1 MKRVWK
7 TMLQTSKTHS
17 APLFASALFAVAAAV
32 TPTTVCAQAGH
43 AANHQA
49 STSAA
54 ATAIPQSSQN
64 ELAKLDALPPAG
76 RSYISATLG
85 GDMPGYHVEA
95 RGAGFHAAARGL
107 DSDFTAQGVEI
118 SADSAHIRLALVAYG
133 HGDGLN
139 QAGSASANRVSPNR
153 VEYRRGHYGM
163 VRERP
168 AWPGAGFHGGT
179 AGEKQ
184 PWVVD
189 RRSDN
194 RREHDGERHRRW
206 QERDPVERRQARVR
220 VFRTGRQRRRRQGTS
235 HPAGGGGQPSADQKS
250 TMIRPVFR

>member
-1 MKRVWK
+1 MTELLLTPNSPPNRFRKMKARNKNVAAQISKKHKPGETAMKRVWK

-153 VEYRRGHYGM
+153 VE
-163 VRERP
+163 
-168 AWPGAGFHGGT
+168 
-179 AGEKQ
+179 
-184 PWVVD
+184 
-189 RRSDN
+189 
-194 RREHDGERHRRW
+194 
-206 QERDPVERRQARVR
+206 
-220 VFRTGRQRRRRQGTS
+220 
-235 HPAGGGGQPSADQKS
+235 
-250 TMIRPVFR
+250 